1 MAFNIWRSLHQSF
14 HQKVEHF
21 NISEGGMLKLE
32 SKSTKDQNDSFV
44 RDGECNNIF
53 AINRFIVR

>member
-14 HQKVEHF
+14 RQKVEHF

-32 SKSTKDQNDSFV
+32 SKSTKVKMLFSCEM
-44 RDGECNNIF
+44 EC
-53 AINRFIVR
+53 AITLLICLNK